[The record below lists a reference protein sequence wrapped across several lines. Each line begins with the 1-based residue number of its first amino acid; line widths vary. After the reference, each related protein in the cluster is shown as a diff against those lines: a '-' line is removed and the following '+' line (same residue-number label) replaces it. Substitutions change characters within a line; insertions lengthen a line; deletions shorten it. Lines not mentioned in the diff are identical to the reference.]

1 VSRCGQWITP
11 KAHVTWCRVVT
22 RVWRLPSAGGA
33 LCQCVSESLQIE
45 ADCCRSNSWC
55 FKGSLQ
61 NSSNRSLRINLLLH
75 VLSKSL
81 QIQAVHCRSVI
92 ITSTSLLQIFVVSS
106 WLLQINLTVWE
117 RIKLPALLSR
127 QKFQTFLVST
137 GVRWV
142 FFHWSGFSVA
152 EPVGS
157 CLKGWFPLE
166 RLPWI
171 PPCLGLKC

>member
-1 VSRCGQWITP
+1 MSHCGQWITP

-22 RVWRLPSAGGA
+22 KVWRLPFAGVA

-55 FKGSLQ
+55 FKRSLQ
-61 NSSNRSLRINLLLH
+61 ISSNQSLRINLLLH
-75 VLSKSL
+75 VSSKSL

-92 ITSTSLLQIFVVSS
+92 ITTTSLLQIFVVSS
-106 WLLQINLTVWE
+106 WLLGINLPVCE
-117 RIKLPALLSR
+117 QIKLQALLSR
-127 QKFQTFLVST
+127 QKFQTFLVSM

-157 CLKGWFPLE
+157 CLKGWFPLK